1 MRLESEVKQGREEMK
16 ELSGIFFRKMD
27 LIIKQCLF
35 FLFCFVFKQFW

>member
-27 LIIKQCLF
+27 LIYQAMFVLF
-35 FLFCFVFKQFW
+35 FVFFKQF